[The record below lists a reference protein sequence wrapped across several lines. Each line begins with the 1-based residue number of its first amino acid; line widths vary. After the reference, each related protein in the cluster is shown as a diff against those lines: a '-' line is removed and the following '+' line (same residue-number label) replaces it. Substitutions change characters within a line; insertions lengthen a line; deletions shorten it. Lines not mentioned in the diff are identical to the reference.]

1 MIGAVEALSTGAGAV
16 HSRRG
21 DRLRPGTGVT
31 HPARMVGRLVRAT
44 AVAAVLLALPTT
56 ASAPGGGP
64 PPGPPVAQAGLAQAG
79 LAGLGSAE
87 PGPAQAGLVE
97 PGPAEPGYR
106 WPLAGEP
113 GVTRWFEPP
122 VRRWLPGH
130 RGVDLAGEPEA
141 VVRAAGSGTVFFAGP
156 VAGRGV
162 VSVAHPGGLRTT
174 YEPVTAT
181 VTAGEPVS
189 AGDPIGVLAPGHP
202 GCPIAACLHWGLRRG
217 DVYLDPLSLL
227 GLGRV
232 RLLPHP

>member
-1 MIGAVEALSTGAGAV
+1 M
-16 HSRRG
+16 
-21 DRLRPGTGVT
+21 RPGTGVT

-44 AVAAVLLALPTT
+44 AVAAVILALPAT

-64 PPGPPVAQAGLAQAG
+64 PPGPAVAQAGLAESG
-79 LAGLGSAE
+79 LA
-87 PGPAQAGLVE
+87 Q
-97 PGPAEPGYR
+97 PGYR

-181 VTAGEPVS
+181 VAAGEPVS